1 MLIQLMQLV
10 QTETDLLGLVFNLLW
25 FAMIFLS
32 MFYGTKLQAW
42 RSAKEI
48 EAGLEKLKKWNDE
61 CRQILVSNFKKFSD
75 KKETEKDLMLKL
87 ENFLTFVTI
96 SPVNLDPYGI
106 IPKLDHI
113 IDIRD
118 SRFKEE
124 VASLAPK
131 ADPDSY
137 ESQNLENVL
146 EATMAV
152 DYVYRLVKHFL
163 ILGKKSKSYI
173 ILMQISMQMNMI
185 LAMAKSYYHATKAF
199 AEGSPIG
206 DALGP
211 LVAGS
216 FVRDVSNSEDVE
228 AKEIAKE
235 TIVQEVLFED
245 RTVYVIRAKGPGGT
259 VGKPG
264 TAIKNLVEEHGESI
278 SRIIMIDAGL
288 KFSGDKTGSIAVG
301 VGAAIGGPG
310 VEKSKIEDS
319 MLIEESAS
327 KKGIPIDALICKQ
340 SLENA
345 ITTMSR
351 PITKSVHSIV
361 EKIKMGIRKR
371 TEKGAKVIVAGIGN
385 TIGIGV

>member
-1 MLIQLMQLV
+1 MQLG
-10 QTETDLLGLVFNLLW
+10 QTETDPLGLIFNILW

-61 CRQILVSNFKKFSD
+61 CKQILVSNFKKFSD
-75 KKETEKDLMLKL
+75 KNETEKDLMLRI
-87 ENFLTFVTI
+87 ENFLTFIAIT
-96 SPVNLDPYGI
+96 PVDLDPYGI
-106 IPKLDHI
+106 IPKIDHI
-113 IDIRD
+113 INVRD
-118 SRFKEE
+118 DRFKEE
-124 VASLAPK
+124 IMVLAPR
-131 ADPDSY
+131 ADPDSH
-137 ESQNLENVL
+137 ETQNLENVL
-146 EATMAV
+146 EAAMAV

-173 ILMQISMQMNMI
+173 ILMQISMQMTMI
-185 LAMAKSYYHATKAF
+185 LAMGKSYYHATKAF

-216 FVRDVSNSEDVE
+216 FVRDVANTGDIV
-228 AKEIAKE
+228 AKEIAKD
-235 TIVQEVLFED
+235 TIVQEVKFED
-245 RTVYVIRAKGPGGT
+245 RTVYVVRAKGPGGT

-264 TAIKNLVEEHGESI
+264 TAIKQLVEEHGDSI

-288 KFSGDKTGSIAVG
+288 KFSGDKTGSIAIG
-301 VGAAIGGPG
+301 VGAAIGGIG
-310 VEKSKIEDS
+310 VEKFYIEDS
-319 MLIEESAS
+319 TS
-327 KKGIPIDALICKQ
+327 KKAIPIDALICRQ

-351 PITKSVHSIV
+351 PITKSVHPIV

-385 TIGIGV
+385 TIGIGI

>member
-1 MLIQLMQLV
+1 MIIQLMQLG
-10 QTETDLLGLVFNLLW
+10 QTETDPLGLIFNLLW
-25 FAMIFLS
+25 FALIFVS

-42 RSAKEI
+42 RSSREI
-48 EAGLEKLKKWNDE
+48 ETGLEKLKKWNDE
-61 CRQILVSNFKKFSD
+61 CKQILVSNFKKYAD
-75 KKETEKDLMLKL
+75 KNETEKDLMLKI
-87 ENFLTFVTI
+87 EEFLTFIAIT
-96 SPVNLDPYGI
+96 PVDLDPYGL

-113 IDIRD
+113 ITMRD
-118 SRFKEE
+118 DRFKEE
-124 VASLAPK
+124 IAVLAPN
-131 ADPDSY
+131 AEPDSY
-137 ESQNLENVL
+137 EAQNLENIL
-146 EATMAV
+146 EAAMAV

-173 ILMQISMQMNMI
+173 ILMQISMQMSII
-185 LAMAKSYYHATKAF
+185 LAMGKSYYHATKAF

-216 FVRDVSNSEDVE
+216 FVRDVANSEDIV
-228 AKEIAKE
+228 AKEIAKD

-264 TAIKNLVEEHGESI
+264 TAIKKIIEEHGESI

-288 KFSGDKTGSIAVG
+288 KLSSDKTGSIGIG
-301 VGAAIGGPG
+301 VGAAIGGIG
-310 VEKSKIEDS
+310 VEKFYIEDS
-319 MLIEESAS
+319 TT
-327 KKGIPIDALICKQ
+327 KKAIPIDAVICRQ

-351 PITKSVHSIV
+351 PITKSVHPIV

-371 TEKGAKVIVAGIGN
+371 TEKGAKIIVAGIGN

>member
-1 MLIQLMQLV
+1 MQLG
-10 QTETDLLGLVFNLLW
+10 QTETDPLGLIFNLLW
-25 FAMIFLS
+25 FGMIFIS

-42 RSAKEI
+42 KSSREI
-48 EAGLEKLKKWNDE
+48 ESGLEKLKKWNDE
-61 CRQILVSNFKKFSD
+61 CKQILVSNFKKYAD
-75 KKETEKDLMLKL
+75 KNETEKDLMLKL
-87 ENFLTFVTI
+87 ENFLTFIAIT
-96 SPVNLDPYGI
+96 PVDLDPYGI
-106 IPKLDHI
+106 IPKIDHI
-113 IDIRD
+113 INVRD
-118 SRFKEE
+118 DRFKEE
-124 VASLAPK
+124 IVMLAPN
-131 ADPDSY
+131 ADP
-137 ESQNLENVL
+137 ESHETQNLENVL
-146 EATMAV
+146 EAAMAV

-173 ILMQISMQMNMI
+173 ILMQISMQMTMI

-228 AKEIAKE
+228 AKVIAKD
-235 TIVQEVLFED
+235 TIVQEVIFED
-245 RTVYVIRAKGPGGT
+245 RTVYVVRAMGPGGT

-264 TAIKNLVEEHGESI
+264 TAIKKLIEEHGESI

-288 KFSGDKTGSIAVG
+288 KFSGDKTGSIAIG
-301 VGAAIGGPG
+301 VGAAIGGIG
-310 VEKSKIEDS
+310 VEKFY
-319 MLIEESAS
+319 IEESSS
-327 KKGIPIDALICKQ
+327 KKTIPIDALICRQ

-351 PITKSVHSIV
+351 PITKSVHPIV

-371 TEKGAKVIVAGIGN
+371 TEKGAKIIVAGIGN
-385 TIGIGV
+385 TIGIGI

>member
-1 MLIQLMQLV
+1 MIIQIMQLG
-10 QTETDLLGLVFNLLW
+10 QTDTDPLGLIFNLLW
-25 FAMIFLS
+25 FGLIFFS

-42 RSAKEI
+42 RSQREI
-48 EAGLEKLKKWNDE
+48 ETGLEKLKKWDDE
-61 CRQILVSNFKKFSD
+61 CKQILLTNFRKYAD
-75 KKETEKDLMLKL
+75 KKETDKDLMLKL
-87 ENFLTFVTI
+87 ENLLTFITI
-96 SPVNLDPYGI
+96 TPVNLDPFGI
-106 IPKLDHI
+106 IKKLGHI
-113 IDIRD
+113 IDVRD
-118 SRFKEE
+118 ERFIEE
-124 VASLAPK
+124 IIGIAPNVEPRTRE
-131 ADPDSY
+131 A
-137 ESQNLENVL
+137 QNLENVL

-173 ILMQISMQMNMI
+173 ILMQISMQMTMI
-185 LAMAKSYYHATKAF
+185 LAMGKAYFLATKAF
-199 AEGSPIG
+199 SEGSPIG

-211 LVAGS
+211 LVAGT
-216 FVRDVSNSEDVE
+216 FVRDVSNSDDVE
-228 AKEIAKE
+228 AIEIAKD
-235 TIVQEVLFED
+235 TIVQEVSFEG

-264 TAIKNLVEEHGESI
+264 TAIKKLVEEHGESI

-288 KFSGDKTGSIAVG
+288 KLASDKIGSIAIG
-301 VGAAIGGPG
+301 VGAAIGGYG
-310 VEKSKIEDS
+310 VEKAYIEDS
-319 MLIEESAS
+319 FTEKA
-327 KKGIPIDALICKQ
+327 IPIDALVCYQ

-351 PITKSVHSIV
+351 PITKSVHPIV

>member
-1 MLIQLMQLV
+1 MIIQIMQLG
-10 QTETDLLGLVFNLLW
+10 QTETDPLGIIFNLLW
-25 FAMIFLS
+25 FALIFMS

-42 RSAKEI
+42 RSSREI
-48 EAGLEKLKKWNDE
+48 ESGLEKLKKWDDE
-61 CRQILVSNFKKFSD
+61 CKQILLSNFRKYAD
-75 KKETEKDLMLKL
+75 KKETDKDLMLKI
-87 ENFLTFVTI
+87 ENFLTFIAIT
-96 SPVNLDPYGI
+96 PVDLDPYGI
-106 IPKLDHI
+106 IPKIDHI
-113 IDIRD
+113 IDVRD
-118 SRFKEE
+118 ERFKVEI
-124 VASLAPK
+124 AGLAPNIEPGTK
-131 ADPDSY
+131 EA
-137 ESQNLENVL
+137 QNLENVL

-173 ILMQISMQMNMI
+173 ILMQISMQMSMI

-216 FVRDVSNSEDVE
+216 FVRDVSNSDSIE
-228 AKEIAKE
+228 AIEIAKD
-235 TIVQEVLFED
+235 TILQEVLFED
-245 RTVYVIRAKGPGGT
+245 RTIYVVRAKGPGGT

-264 TAIKNLVEEHGESI
+264 TAIKKLIEEHGESI

-288 KFSGDKTGSIAVG
+288 KFSGDKTGSIAIG
-301 VGAAIGGPG
+301 VGAAIGGIG
-310 VEKSKIEDS
+310 VEKFY
-319 MLIEESAS
+319 IEESSS
-327 KKGIPIDALICKQ
+327 KKAIPIDAVICRQ

-351 PITKSVHSIV
+351 PITKSVHPIV
-361 EKIKMGIRKR
+361 EKIKMGIRIR
-371 TEKGAKVIVAGIGN
+371 TAKGAKVIVAGIGN